1 MDFFFPL
8 FQFNFVVNV
17 DEVVIYLMLVH
28 ERKTV
33 KKPVFLPLIIVAD
46 IIIALLI
53 ERKSKFSSID
63 PKEYYCKPSVL
74 HILIIMANI
83 LFSIAIFVPQV
94 FSDTVFIDAIFVT
107 MWYYCIDVYVFT
119 YIYFNVPK
127 RKYAIRYIKKIFC
140 PPKFRMLQ
148 STRY

>member
-1 MDFFFPL
+1 MDFFPL
-8 FQFNFVVNV
+8 FQFNIAVNV

-33 KKPVFLPLIIVAD
+33 KKPVFLTLIIVAD
-46 IIIALLI
+46 IMIALLI